1 MSEHADAPRTSP
13 PPLRESAMQARGLPG
28 WNRLPMVGGVIAA
41 VGLGLTLALGMGQ
54 SPAQLWRSWLVAAL
68 FALTIG
74 LGGLFVVLVHHATQ
88 AAWSVAVRRIAENAM
103 ATLPFAALLFVPLLL
118 HLGDLFAWP
127 HADLMAHDPLIAHK
141 APLLNTPFFVLRT
154 VLYFA
159 IWSGLAA
166 WFARQSRL
174 QDRTGEQE
182 LTRRMRRA
190 SAPGLIL
197 FALTTTFASFDWLMG
212 LDPHWYSTIFG
223 IYFFAGSLVATYAFM
238 CLVAVSQRR
247 NSELAG
253 AVRLEHVNVL
263 GGLLFA
269 FVSFWGYI
277 GFSQYLLIWYAALP
291 EETGFFASR
300 LVGSWRTVTTALVV
314 GHFILPFFFLMPRSI
329 KRHATA
335 LSAAAIWMLAMH
347 ALDLYWL
354 AMPGLHPDGAAPSL
368 LDFTA
373 LVGACGL
380 FLGAFGW
387 ASRRQALVP
396 LRDPRLPESLVFDV

>member
-1 MSEHADAPRTSP
+1 MSEHAHASRTSP
-13 PPLRESAMQARGLPG
+13 PPLREALLQTRALPG
-28 WNRLPMVGGVIAA
+28 WNRLPIVGTVIAA
-41 VGLGLTLALGMGQ
+41 IGLGLTLAVGLGQ
-54 SPAQLWRSWLVAAL
+54 PAPQLWRSWLVGSL
-68 FALTIG
+68 FVLTIG
-74 LGGLFVVLVHHATQ
+74 LGGLFVTLVHHATQ
-88 AAWSVAVRRIAENAM
+88 AGWSVSVRRIAENAM
-103 ATLPFAALLFVPLLL
+103 ATLPFVALLFVPLLL
-118 HLGDLFAWP
+118 HLGDLFEWP
-127 HADLMAHDPLIAHK
+127 HPEAAHDPLIANK

-159 IWSGLAA
+159 IWSGLAI

-174 QDRTGEQE
+174 QDRNGDQE

-223 IYFFAGSLVATYAFM
+223 IYFFSGALVATYAFM
-238 CLVAVSQRR
+238 SLVAIAQRR
-247 NSELAG
+247 NEDLAA

-277 GFSQYLLIWYAALP
+277 GFSQYMLIWYAALP

-300 LVGSWRTVTTALVV
+300 LVGSWRTVTVGLVL
-314 GHFILPFFFLMPRSI
+314 GHFILPFFFLMPKTI

-335 LSAAAIWMLAMH
+335 LSLAAVWMLAMH

-354 AMPGLHPDGAAPSL
+354 AMPGLHPDGASPSL

-380 FLGAFGW
+380 FLAAFGW

-396 LRDPRLPESLVFDV
+396 LRDPRLSESLVFEA